1 MLFASKLKRRITC
14 ALAAVFMAA
23 AAAAPVS
30 AFAVTTLD
38 YDPTET
44 INPVADNITR
54 LNVNKLRK
62 DQSHDFVPG
71 AHLCVIEKESGKI
84 VTEWISEGSVHE
96 IARNAESGADGAL
109 DCDVVYILRELEA
122 PEGYEKAKDVEF
134 IIHSTDFNT
143 TGEILSG
150 GEDGNADSSEIRGSG
165 PEQAFVINLYD
176 EATVNVEEEERRT
189 RPNETTSEKQ
199 VEQQTSNTTTASKTT
214 TTSTENLTK
223 TGDDTNFLPIIVLAA
238 AGAGVIAFALIKR
251 KKGDTSDDE

>member
-150 GEDGNADSSEIRGSG
+150 GEDGNADSSEIRGS
-165 PEQAFVINLYD
+165 
-176 EATVNVEEEERRT
+176 
-189 RPNETTSEKQ
+189 ETTSEKQ